1 MEYDSTKDTLLH
13 IKRVNELLIQISK
26 QLLNRA
32 VHHDDSKLVDPE
44 KESFD
49 VMTPKLKGLTY
60 GTEEYKQA
68 LKDLGP
74 ALQHHYQ
81 ENSHHPEHYQNGID
95 DFDLIDLI
103 EMICDWKASSER
115 HEDGN
120 ILKSI
125 QINKERFKMSDQ
137 LCHILENTVL
147 GVLH

>member
-13 IKRVNELLIQISK
+13 IKRVNELLIQVSK

-44 KESFD
+44 KGAFD
-49 VMTPKLKGLTY
+49 IMTPKLKGLTY

-120 ILKSI
+120 VLKSI
-125 QINKERFKMSDQ
+125 QINKDRFKMSDQ
-137 LCHILENTVL
+137 LCHILENTVFE
-147 GVLH
+147 VLH